1 MSRLVRSSL
10 ALAAAASLL
19 AAAAPG
25 AYAQQY
31 YGRANNDIVLV
42 TPDGRILDQV
52 PSNGGYV
59 MARDQRGHR
68 VLIDRYGN
76 LVATEMR
83 ASTYYPKPPSR
94 GGYANDP
101 YGDNGRYADQYGD
114 TRMDNRGWGV
124 SQDND
129 GYADNGYGQ
138 EPGAVTGGIPRDG
151 SIQRVPLDQQPMPG
165 GNTQGYQGNQDGQG
179 DDDYASID
187 QQQALPPAVENKAPA
202 QPVITL
208 KNKSKMEIT
217 ALEVFLDRQGIS
229 PGAIDGRMGANVTK
243 AVYAYQQM
251 TGQQLDP
258 NNTDAILEQL
268 RMSGGMPVVNYTI
281 TPADAAGPYVA
292 SIPEDYAQKATL
304 TSLSYTST
312 AEMLAERFHMD
323 EDYMKSLNPGVDFT
337 VPGTVIKVVAPGANK
352 TGVVAKIIADKGRK
366 QVFAYDA
373 GGALLA
379 AYPAT
384 IGSTDTPSPSGT
396 VTVERVV
403 FNPGYTYNPKI
414 NFKQGANDKILDIP
428 PGPNGPVGNVWMA
441 LSKPTYGIHGT
452 PEPSKI
458 GKSQSHGCVRL
469 TNWDAN
475 ELAHMVKP
483 GVTVEF
489 VD

>member
-1 MSRLVRSSL
+1 MSRVVKSSL
-10 ALAAAASLL
+10 VLAAAIVML
-19 AAAAPG
+19 AGTLPEAH
-25 AYAQQY
+25 AQQY
-31 YGRANNDIVLV
+31 YRSANSDTFMV
-42 TPDGRILDQV
+42 TPDGHILDQI
-52 PSNGGYV
+52 PEGGNV
-59 MARDQRGHR
+59 IVARDRRGRR

-76 LVATEMR
+76 LIATEMR
-83 ASTYYPKPPSR
+83 ASTYYPRAPR
-94 GGYANDP
+94 RDAYNDGYYNNGEGND
-101 YGDNGRYADQYGD
+101 RYGD
-114 TRMDNRGWGV
+114 TRYDNRGYGV
-124 SQDND
+124 RND
-129 GYADNGYGQ
+129 DGGYADNGYGQ
-138 EPGAVTGGIPRDG
+138 QEPGAITGAIPGEG
-151 SIQRVPLDQQPMPG
+151 SIQRVPLDNQPMPD
-165 GNTQGYQGNQDGQG
+165 GNPNSG
-179 DDDYASID
+179 DDYASLD
-187 QQQALPPAVENKAPA
+187 QQQALPPAVPA

-243 AVYAYQQM
+243 AIYAYQQM

-268 RMSGGMPVVNYTI
+268 RLSGGMPIINYTI

-312 AEMLAERFHMD
+312 TEMLAERFHMD
-323 EDYMKSLNPGVDFT
+323 EDYLKQLNPGVDFT
-337 VPGTVIKVVAPGANK
+337 VPGSVIKVVNPGDNK
-352 TGVVAKIIADKGRK
+352 SGAVARIIADKGRK

-373 GGALLA
+373 NGGLLA

-452 PEPSKI
+452 PDPSKI

-475 ELAHMVKP
+475 ELAKMVKP

-489 VD
+489 VE

>member
-1 MSRLVRSSL
+1 MMTS
-10 ALAAAASLL
+10 AL
-19 AAAAPG
+19 PQ

-31 YGRANNDIVLV
+31 YGRADSDVVLV
-42 TPDGRILDQV
+42 TPNGQILDRV
-52 PSNGGYV
+52 PEQGNV
-59 MARDQRGHR
+59 IVARDRRGRR
-68 VLIDRYGN
+68 VLIDRDGN
-76 LVATEMR
+76 LIATEMR
-83 ASTYYPKPPSR
+83 ASTYYPKPPTRSASNDSYYND
-94 GGYANDP
+94 GGD
-101 YGDNGRYADQYGD
+101 GDRYGD
-114 TRMDNRGWGV
+114 TRLNNRGWGV
-124 SQDND
+124 YDNR
-129 GYADNGYGQ
+129 GYVDNGYGGDDQ
-138 EPGAVTGGIPRDG
+138 EPGAVTGGIPRQG
-151 SIQRVPLDQQPMPG
+151 SIQRVPLDNQPMP
-165 GNTQGYQGNQDGQG
+165 NDNGQNG
-179 DDDYASID
+179 DEQASID
-187 QQQALPPAVENKAPA
+187 QQQALPPAVETKPA
-202 QPVITL
+202 EPVITL
-208 KNKSKMEIT
+208 KNKSKAEIT

-243 AVYAYQQM
+243 AIYAYQQM

-258 NNTDAILEQL
+258 NNTDSILEQL
-268 RMSGGMPVVNYTI
+268 RLSGGMPIVSYTI
-281 TPADAAGPYVA
+281 TSADAAGPYVA

-304 TSLSYTST
+304 TQLSYTST
-312 AEMLAERFHMD
+312 TEMLAERFHMD
-323 EDYMKSLNPGVDFT
+323 EDYLKSLNPGIDFS
-337 VPGTVIKVVAPGANK
+337 VPGTIVKVINPGDNK
-352 TGVVAKIIADKGRK
+352 TGAVARIIADKGRK

-373 GGALLA
+373 SGALLA

-489 VD
+489 VE